1 MILPHTHQKQQER
14 PPWEVADVFDRYF
27 DEYRATHGVSCQQL
41 KVVGEVKER
50 VSERFRRCPVCEVER
65 MCFQR
70 LVEPQELPAYRLML
84 AGGRACF
91 DTS

>member
-1 MILPHTHQKQQER
+1 MRGGHPPRRHSQTER
-14 PPWEVADVFDRYF
+14 NSFPLLRSSVFAVNLIVAV
-27 DEYRATHGVSCQQL
+27 A
-41 KVVGEVKER
+41 VKER
-50 VSERFRRCPVCEVER
+50 VGQWFRRCPVCEVRR

-84 AGGRACF
+84 ASGRACF

>member
-1 MILPHTHQKQQER
+1 MGILGSGVKKVKLALAR
-14 PPWEVADVFDRYF
+14 KLLAA
-27 DEYRATHGVSCQQL
+27 RAAVEQ
-41 KVVGEVKER
+41 VVGEVKDR
-50 VSERFRRCPVCEVER
+50 VSEWFRRCPVCEVGR